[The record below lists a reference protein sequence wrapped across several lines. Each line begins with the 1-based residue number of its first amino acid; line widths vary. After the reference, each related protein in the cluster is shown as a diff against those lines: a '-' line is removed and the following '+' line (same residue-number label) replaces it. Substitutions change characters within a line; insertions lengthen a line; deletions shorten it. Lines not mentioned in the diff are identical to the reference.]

1 MATESEMKLLIE
13 AMKAGLLLPEKIQEG
28 LNLQKELSD
37 KGKNVPILNILVK
50 KEFLSRDAAR
60 CMVLEHKLA
69 ASEEQPTFQPIK
81 GYKLKKLLGKGGVAR
96 VFLAERASDGINVAL
111 KVQHPLQN
119 LNKTFVER
127 FINEAR
133 LLKEFDSP
141 HVVKGLDYGESGELY
156 YLAME
161 LLEGESVQDRMDR
174 EGIFDEDT
182 ALFIIVQIA
191 KALEYCQ
198 GQGILHRDIK
208 PDNIMVTQKGGI
220 KLCDLGFAKPIEEN
234 AEEEDTTCG
243 TPQYISP
250 EQARGSGDVDIRA
263 DIYSLGATLF
273 HMAVGEVPFAGD
285 DSMEV
290 MAKQILED
298 LSTSKH
304 RNISMHMQ
312 YFVEKMMA
320 KERDIRYQ
328 TARELIEDIET
339 QIKGKKTL
347 VFDPNLKDVDLDT
360 EEGLFSRSGKRGKT
374 PGKDKEKPRSK
385 GAAKKGRRDAKG
397 AALFDIKPRKRRR

>member
-1 MATESEMKLLIE
+1 MATEREMKLLVE
-13 AMKAGLLLPEKIQEG
+13 AMKAGLLMPDKIQEG
-28 LNLQKELSD
+28 LNIQKELSD
-37 KGKNVPILNILVK
+37 QGKNVPILNILVK
-50 KEFLSRDAAR
+50 KEFLSRDAAK
-60 CMVLEHKLA
+60 CMVLEHKLEGA
-69 ASEEQPTFQPIK
+69 ETQATFQPIA
-81 GYKLKKLLGKGGVAR
+81 GYKIGKLLGKGGVAR
-96 VFLAERASDGINVAL
+96 VFWAERTKGGDEVAL
-111 KVQHPLQN
+111 KIQHPLQN

-127 FINEAR
+127 FVNEAR
-133 LLKEFDSP
+133 LLKQFESEY
-141 HVVKGLDYGESGELY
+141 VVKGLDYGHNGGFY
-156 YLAME
+156 FLAME
-161 LLEGESVQDRMDR
+161 LLEGESVQDMLDR
-174 EGIFDEDT
+174 EGTFGEDK

-198 GQGILHRDIK
+198 NQGILHRDIK
-208 PDNIMVTQKGGI
+208 PDNIMVTKSGNI
-220 KLCDLGFAKPIEEN
+220 KLCDLGFAKPIEGTEG
-234 AEEEDTTCG
+234 EEDLTCG

-250 EQARGSGDVDIRA
+250 EQARGFSDVDIRA

-312 YFVEKMMA
+312 YFIEKMMA

-328 TARELIEDIET
+328 SARELIEDIET

-347 VFDPNLKDVDLDT
+347 IFDPDRKDSDLET
-360 EEGLFSRSGKRGKT
+360 EEGLFEVSDKKSGDKGKAKSKKKSSGRRGKR
-374 PGKDKEKPRSK
+374 E
-385 GAAKKGRRDAKG
+385 AKG
-397 AALFDIKPRKRRR
+397 PALFDIKPRKRRR